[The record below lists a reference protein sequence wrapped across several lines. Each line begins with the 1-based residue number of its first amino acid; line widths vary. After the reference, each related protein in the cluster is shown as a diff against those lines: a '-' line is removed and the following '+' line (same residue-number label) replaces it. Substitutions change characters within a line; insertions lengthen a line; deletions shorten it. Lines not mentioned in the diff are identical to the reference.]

1 MGFDYSKL
9 LGKIKEKG
17 LTQETLAK
25 SIGITPGSMSEKL
38 NNKANFKQK
47 EIFMICQVL
56 DISVGAEG
64 EYFFAQ
70 KDR

>member
-1 MGFDYSKL
+1 MAFDYSKL

-25 SIGITPGSMSEKL
+25 NIGITPGSLSEKL

-47 EIFMICQVL
+47 EIFLICQIL
-56 DISVGAEG
+56 GISDGEVG
-64 EYFFAQ
+64 EYFFAT
-70 KDR
+70 KVR